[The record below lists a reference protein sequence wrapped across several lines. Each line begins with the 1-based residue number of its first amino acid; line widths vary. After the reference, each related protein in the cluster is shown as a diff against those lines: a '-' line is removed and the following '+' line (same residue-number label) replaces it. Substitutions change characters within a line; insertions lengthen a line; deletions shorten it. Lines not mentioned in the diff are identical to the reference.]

1 MTINHPPRIWLL
13 QDGEALPTDENPRLM
28 RTGNLAEKLVAAGF
42 DVTWWTSRFNHN
54 LKKLRALTGDVHPMG
69 EHYRI
74 RPLDGPG
81 YTTNLSIRRIRHYRA
96 LAAHFTERAQHVEM
110 PDLILGSMP
119 SPELCGAGM
128 RFAKQF
134 GVPFVVDIRDPWP
147 DIFADYFHPRLRWAL
162 WPLIQH
168 YRRQIGAIMAS
179 ADRIVAVS
187 DSMLDWGVRYANR
200 ERRDTDKV
208 FYIGYNQQAARE
220 LVVPEQFTEN
230 EPLLCLFATTCGNS
244 YDGTTLIEA
253 ARLLE
258 TSGERRVAFI
268 MSGDGEWRQRWVAQA
283 AGLKSV
289 NLTGWISHEE
299 LQAHFLKSHVGLI
312 LMHGGITSYWLG
324 NKICEYLSTS
334 LALVNNVSG
343 ESSALV
349 ESRGLGLNVPAKDA
363 RALADAIRRL
373 LDSPDTVRKSMSNA
387 KQVFE
392 EEFERGKIYDR
403 YVSYLVDT
411 LSPHRRPQGHNR
423 DPVTPIQPCQRSL
436 PMRDVARQ

>member
-1 MTINHPPRIWLL
+1 MTLNQLAPARHAALDPPRIWLL

-28 RTGNLAEKLVAAGF
+28 RTGNLAERLVAAGF
-42 DVTWWTSRFNHN
+42 DVTWWTSRFNHS
-54 LKKLRALTGDVHPMG
+54 LKKLRALPDVYQMG

-81 YTTNLSIRRIRHYRA
+81 YPTNLSIRRIRHYRA
-96 LAAHFTERAQHVEM
+96 LAAHFARSAESQEV
-110 PDLILGSMP
+110 PDIILGSLP

-128 RFAKQF
+128 RFAKERGIQ
-134 GVPFVVDIRDPWP
+134 FVVDIRDPWP
-147 DIFADYFHPRLRWAL
+147 DIFSDYFHPGLRWAL
-162 WPLIQH
+162 WPVIQH
-168 YRRQIGAIMAS
+168 YRRQVRSIMTS

-187 DSMLDWGVRYANR
+187 NAMLGWGVRYAGR
-200 ERRDTDKV
+200 PRRDSDKV
-208 FYIGYNQQAARE
+208 FYIGYNRQAERHAT
-220 LVVPEQFTEN
+220 VPELFTDSD
-230 EPLLCLFATTCGNS
+230 PLLCLFASTCGNS
-244 YDGTTLIEA
+244 YDGSTLIEA

-258 TSGERRVAFI
+258 TSGENRVAFV

-349 ESRGLGLNVPAKDA
+349 ESRGLGVNVPAKDA
-363 RALADAIRRL
+363 RALADAIRTL
-373 LDSPDTVRKSMSNA
+373 LDSPDQVRQSMCNA
-387 KQVFE
+387 KQAFE
-392 EEFERGKIYDR
+392 QEFERGTIHDR
-403 YVSYLVDT
+403 YVSYLVEM
-411 LSPHRRPQGHNR
+411 LSPDRRPRH
-423 DPVTPIQPCQRSL
+423 
-436 PMRDVARQ
+436 

>member
-1 MTINHPPRIWLL
+1 MGADPQQPRQPARLPRIWLL
-13 QDGEALPTDENPRLM
+13 QDGEALPTDDNPRLM
-28 RTGNLAEKLVAAGF
+28 RTGNLAEKLAAAGC

-54 LKKLRALTGDVHPMG
+54 LKKLRALSGDVHPMG

-81 YTTNLSIRRIRHYRA
+81 YTTNLSISRIRHYRA
-96 LAAHFTERAQHVEM
+96 IAAHFSKSAERVET

-119 SPELCGAGM
+119 SPELCGAGV
-128 RFAKQF
+128 RFAKKS

-147 DIFADYFHPRLRWAL
+147 DIFADYFHPALQWAL

-168 YRRQIGAIMAS
+168 YRGQIKSIMAS

-187 DSMLDWGVRYANR
+187 DSMLDWGVRYSGR
-200 ERRDTDKV
+200 PRRDTDRV
-208 FYIGYNQQAARE
+208 FYIGYNKQADRQLA
-220 LVVPEQFTEN
+220 VPERFTEA

-244 YDGTTLIEA
+244 YDGSTLIEA

-258 TSGERRVAFI
+258 SSGERRVAFI
-268 MSGDGEWRQRWVAQA
+268 MSGDGEWRQRWVDQA

-289 NLTGWISHEE
+289 QLTGWISHEE

-312 LMHGGITSYWLG
+312 LMRGGITSYWLG

-343 ESSALV
+343 ESSGLV
-349 ESRGLGLNVPAKDA
+349 DSRGLGINVPARDA
-363 RALADAIRRL
+363 RALAEAVRTLIN
-373 LDSPDTVRKSMSNA
+373 SPDQVRSAMVNA
-387 KQVFE
+387 KQLFE
-392 EEFERGKIYDR
+392 EEFERGKIYDK
-403 YVSYLVDT
+403 YVSYLLDT
-411 LSPHRRPQGHNR
+411 ISP
-423 DPVTPIQPCQRSL
+423 
-436 PMRDVARQ
+436 